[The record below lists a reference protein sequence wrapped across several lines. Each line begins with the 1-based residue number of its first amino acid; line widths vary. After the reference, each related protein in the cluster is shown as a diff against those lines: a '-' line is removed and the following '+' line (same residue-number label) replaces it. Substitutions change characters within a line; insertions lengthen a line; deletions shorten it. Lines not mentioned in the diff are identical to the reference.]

1 MARFQVDIEKR
12 LGSEFWSNVY
22 QVQAPD
28 LASAEAFGQF
38 LVAAERASTAQAVTF
53 TRYRTSSVAMN
64 DGVYAITSV
73 AQPGQRVMNSILPL
87 FNTLRI
93 DINTSPG
100 RPSRKYY
107 RAMLD
112 EFDIAGDAVTTATF
126 LPLTLALSDLFA
138 ETAEMTGLVDPQG
151 QLFNSITIHPF
162 VQMRQLRRSR
172 RRRTNGGGIFQ

>member
-1 MARFQVDIEKR
+1 MARFQIDIEKR
-12 LGSEFWSNVY
+12 LASEFWSNVY
-22 QVQAPD
+22 QIQAPD
-28 LASAEAFGQF
+28 LANAEAFGQF
-38 LVAAERASTAQAVTF
+38 LVTAERASTGTPVLF

-64 DGVYAITSV
+64 DGVYAITTIN
-73 AQPGQRVMNSILPL
+73 QNGQRTMNSILPL
-87 FNTLRI
+87 FNTLRL
-93 DINTSPG
+93 DLNTSPG

-112 EFDIAGDAVTTATF
+112 EFDISGDVITTTPF

-172 RRRTNGGGIFQ
+172 RKRTNGGGIFQ